1 MEEAW
6 NRFPA
11 FLEKTLKENP
21 EKGEYFFPG
30 VISKLIHE
38 GKARDKVLS
47 SYDKW
52 YGVTYKEDKPQ
63 VEAAIRRLKEE
74 GLYPGL

>member
-1 MEEAW
+1 MKP
-6 NRFPA
+6 FPG
-11 FLEKTLKENP
+11 LKENP

-52 YGVTYKEDKPQ
+52 DGVTYHEVKPK
-63 VEAAIRRLKEE
+63 V
-74 GLYPGL
+74 